1 MAPTHMTGKS
11 VPKEEWPHRA
21 GSHRVPARLRDHS
34 WRRWGRDGHRSGATS
49 GVRIMHPK
57 IANRGRSIRSSAANR
72 LAARKATDLAIG
84 SVQTVDRSKYRPA
97 GPATAELSPIAA
109 MTAVRR
115 LVTERGLPTEEARG
129 SAAMGAG

>member
-1 MAPTHMTGKS
+1 
-11 VPKEEWPHRA
+11 
-21 GSHRVPARLRDHS
+21 
-34 WRRWGRDGHRSGATS
+34 
-49 GVRIMHPK
+49 MHPK

-109 MTAVRR
+109 MTVVRR
-115 LVTERGLPTEEARG
+115 LVTERGLPTEEAGG
-129 SAAMGAG
+129 SAAMGGVTGSGGRAG